1 MTDNASTDRLHR
13 DSTSGLFGRIAFII
27 AILALAAGLVLCP
40 ALSFDDSQAYA
51 TIYPAGQE
59 AQADE
64 ESADGSTEGA
74 DDESNGDETEIVDD
88 EGTPLSSGLGGG
100 EPIFSSV
107 GFGPI
112 AIVGIVAVALFFLI
126 LMRRLNTSIKDM
138 NRMFK

>member
-1 MTDNASTDRLHR
+1 VIDNASTYRSHQGFKTR
-13 DSTSGLFGRIAFII
+13 FIGRVAFIV
-27 AILALAAGLVLCP
+27 AILALAAGLALCP
-40 ALSFDDSQAYA
+40 NFTFGDSQAYA
-51 TIYPAGQE
+51 TIYPAGQQ

-64 ESADGSTEGA
+64 ESANGSTEGT
-74 DDESNGDETEIVDD
+74 DDEANGDETEIVDD

-100 EPIFSSV
+100 EPAFSSV

-112 AIVGIVAVALFFLI
+112 AIVGIVAVALFFLV